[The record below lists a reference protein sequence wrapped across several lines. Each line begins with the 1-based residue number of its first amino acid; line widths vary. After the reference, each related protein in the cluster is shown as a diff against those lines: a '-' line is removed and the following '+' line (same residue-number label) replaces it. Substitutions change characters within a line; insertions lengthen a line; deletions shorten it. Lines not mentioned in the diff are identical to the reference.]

1 MLSDG
6 LVPAKE
12 KEPVS
17 SPPAL
22 SQQAAQLPG
31 APLPTSERIRAN
43 RSASKADETKR
54 ALAKNWSLFEGWCRT
69 VGASALPAV
78 PETVEAF
85 LVHLADDHP
94 VCNRQG
100 ALVRHGMRPS
110 SVMQALWA
118 LNLRHVWAGLPEPG
132 KSAIVRTAIAGIRRR
147 KAHRPKQ
154 QAPLTIEQIAAVP
167 FPDDLKGLRDRAL
180 LLIGFA
186 GCFRRSEL
194 VALRFEDLEEARYG
208 LRVYLAHSKTDAQGR
223 GAWVDIVRAVRF
235 PHACPVAALHA
246 WLGAAGIDSGPLF
259 RRVTRG
265 AHPTAGPSLSAVSVD
280 SIVKSAVRRLR
291 LDPSQFGAHSLRAG
305 KATYLAR
312 ANKSP
317 ALIAKHGRWKSMD
330 MVLRYFRDDTAE
342 GLSGV
347 Y

>member
-1 MLSDG
+1 M
-6 LVPAKE
+6 
-12 KEPVS
+12 
-17 SPPAL
+17 
-22 SQQAAQLPG
+22 
-31 APLPTSERIRAN
+31 
-43 RSASKADETKR
+43 
-54 ALAKNWSLFEGWCRT
+54 AKNWSLFERWCQN
-69 VGASALPAV
+69 VGATALPAV

-85 LVHLADDHP
+85 LVYLADDHP
-94 VCNRQG
+94 VRDRAG
-100 ALVRHGMRPS
+100 ALVRNGMRPA

-118 LNLRHVWAGLPEPG
+118 VNLRHEWAGLDQPG
-132 KSAIVRTAIAGIRRR
+132 QSAIVRTAIAGIRRR

-167 FPDDLKGLRDRAL
+167 FREDLKGLRDRAL
-180 LLIGFA
+180 LLVGFA

-194 VALRFEDLEEARYG
+194 VSLRLENLEEARFG
-208 LRVYLAHSKTDAQGR
+208 LRVYLALSKTDTQGR
-223 GAWVDIVRAVRF
+223 GAWVDIVRAVRL
-235 PHACPVAALHA
+235 PHACPVAALDS
-246 WLGAAGIDSGPLF
+246 WIRAAGIRSGPIF

-265 AHPTAGPSLSAVSVD
+265 AMPRVGPSLSAGSVD
-280 SIVKSAVRRLR
+280 SIVKAAVRQLH
-291 LDPSQFGAHSLRAG
+291 LDPSQYGAHSLRAG

-342 GLSGV
+342 GLVGS